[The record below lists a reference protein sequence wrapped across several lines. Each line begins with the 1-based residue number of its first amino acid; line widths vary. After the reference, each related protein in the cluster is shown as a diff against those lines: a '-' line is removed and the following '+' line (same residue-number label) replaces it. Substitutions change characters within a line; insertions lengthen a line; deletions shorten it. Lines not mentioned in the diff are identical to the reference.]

1 LKTNTRNDEI
11 KLVTSLE
18 IIAKIIDSSEK
29 NKLFDEMKLL
39 IENRNW
45 RFQLL
50 FCISLLRLS
59 NKDADNLLELLWK
72 QIEEKKSWILPQ
84 LIATATIVD
93 PNFNSRAY
101 ELLKQRQQIIDI
113 ENKTSKS
120 LMIELCK
127 SDIQSE
133 DKSLIAVEWRDR
145 LFELIRKGKIKTEH
159 NIV

>member
-1 LKTNTRNDEI
+1 LT
-11 KLVTSLE
+11 
-18 IIAKIIDSSEK
+18 
-29 NKLFDEMKLL
+29 
-39 IENRNW
+39 
-45 RFQLL
+45 
-50 FCISLLRLS
+50 
-59 NKDADNLLELLWK
+59 
-72 QIEEKKSWILPQ
+72 PQ